1 MNKRGPLFALF
12 LGFTLLLSGCSSLT
26 VLDPK
31 GPAARTLSDTI
42 IFSILMMV
50 GILAVVYALYIY
62 MLTKYRAKK
71 SNEGYEPPHE
81 EGNKW
86 LEILWT
92 AIPILIVAVLSV
104 VTVKTTVAVENVPE
118 GYENQEPLVI
128 YASSSNWKWHFS
140 YPEEGIETVNYVNIP
155 TNRPIEF
162 RLYSFGP
169 ITSFWIPQLHGQKY
183 AMSDM
188 ITKLNMVADV
198 PGSMMGRNANFN
210 GEGFAH
216 MEFEALAMTSAE
228 YDEWVKDVKD
238 TAPELKED
246 EFKKLLDTA
255 HVGRMTFSNT
265 HLDFSPP
272 PSEDHHHGGDVN
284 GNEEHQDHKDVHPDP
299 ATTEET
305 EFDSETNV
313 DPNEPLPN
321 FPAEESP
328 NHQHEGH

>member
-1 MNKRGPLFALF
+1 MFVI
-12 LGFTLLLSGCSSLT
+12 FTLLLSGCSSLT
-26 VLDPK
+26 VLNPK

-42 IFSILMMV
+42 IFSILMMI
-50 GILAVVYALYIY
+50 GILVVVYVLYIF
-62 MLTKYRAKK
+62 MLTKYRARK

-92 AIPILIVAVLSV
+92 AIPIVIVAILSV
-104 VTVKTTVAVENVPE
+104 VTVKTTVAVEKVPE
-118 GYENQEPLVI
+118 GYENQKPLVI

-188 ITKLNMVADV
+188 VTKLNMVADE
-198 PGSMMGRNANFN
+198 PGSMLGRNANFS

-216 MEFEALAMTSAE
+216 MEFEALAMSPADYE
-228 YDEWVKDVKD
+228 EWVKDVKD
-238 TAPELKED
+238 TAPELTQD
-246 EFKKLLDTA
+246 EFNKLLKTE
-255 HVGRMTFSNT
+255 HVGRMTFSTN
-265 HLDFSPP
+265 HLEFSPP
-272 PSEDHHHGGDVN
+272 PEGHHHGGDSN
-284 GNEEHQDHKDVHPDP
+284 GNEEHQGHKELHPDP

-305 EFDSETNV
+305 EFDSESNV
-313 DPNEPLPN
+313 NPDEPLPTS
-321 FPAEESP
+321 PAEESST
-328 NHQHEGH
+328 HQHDGH